1 MRDLHGLLWIV
12 QKSRL
17 VCPNGLEFLHEL
29 LSRNDRGMALQL
41 KDVSFNATDK
51 DEVTT
56 ILDIYEM
63 LHVIHSK
70 VSRHKPRRKGKVVTG
85 SIGRF
90 YRFLFFFVSPFS

>member
-29 LSRNDRGMALQL
+29 LSRNDRGMALTL
-41 KDVSFNATDK
+41 KDVSFNETGN

-56 ILDIYEM
+56 ILLDIYEM

-70 VSRHKPRRKGKVVTG
+70 VSRRKRDAKVR
-85 SIGRF
+85 S
-90 YRFLFFFVSPFS
+90 